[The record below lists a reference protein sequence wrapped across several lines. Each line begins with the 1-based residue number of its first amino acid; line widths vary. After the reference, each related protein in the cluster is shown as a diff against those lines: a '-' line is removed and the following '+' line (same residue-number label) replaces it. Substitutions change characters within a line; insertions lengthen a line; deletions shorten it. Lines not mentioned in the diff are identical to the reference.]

1 MLNEN
6 KFHRF
11 GDVKLIYFLTEFAVD
26 ILNIFI

>member
-11 GDVKLIYFLTEFAVD
+11 EDVKLIYFLMEFAVD